1 MNEEETTNQDGH
13 GMKAAHVESNP
24 PPQVLFSE
32 RHAQASEW
40 SLSFMLPGVGHPWGA
55 PIDRADADL
64 LFAPFI

>member
-1 MNEEETTNQDGH
+1 
-13 GMKAAHVESNP
+13 MKAAHVESNP